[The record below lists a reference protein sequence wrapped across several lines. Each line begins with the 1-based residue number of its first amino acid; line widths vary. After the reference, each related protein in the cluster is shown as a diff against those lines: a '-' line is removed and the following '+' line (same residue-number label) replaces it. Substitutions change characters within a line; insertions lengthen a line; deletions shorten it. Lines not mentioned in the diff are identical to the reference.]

1 MTTNVPMKDK
11 ISGTWRPVT
20 VESGMYTG
28 QLTRPTAYVILW
40 FPDTDLY
47 KLVEETPIEKEE
59 KLTQLFAEF
68 AEEDM
73 KMAES
78 GLAEYNAMLVD
89 DDREC

>member
-1 MTTNVPMKDK
+1 MMTTNVPMKGK

-20 VESGMYTG
+20 VESGMYTA
-28 QLTRPTAYVILW
+28 QPTAYVILW

-47 KLVEETPIEKEE
+47 KLVEETSSEKEQN
-59 KLTQLFAEF
+59 LMQLFAEF
-68 AEEDM
+68 AEKDM